1 MSTQPREPHWHD
13 NQLPASTP
21 DDGAPPVRIPWQ
33 QEPVNLQGNY
43 GQAPDAGAL
52 HPNSQSAYSAHRP
65 PHSYPGMDAHPPVPA
80 RQPVTRVLGY
90 HRLSHA
96 DPNTRWWSP
105 LVEGLIG
112 LGVFAGLTFII
123 TLPLLAAM
131 FVDPYYANV
140 LTAPDPMK
148 SMTDAAFENPWMF
161 AYLFGSIV
169 IMFPSLWIARLC
181 MGPRPWGLVHSVAG
195 RLRWGWL
202 LMCTGLAA
210 VFFVF
215 VPMIIN
221 AVTGAGEAP
230 LLREPPQN
238 LWIFIVLLLTIV
250 PVQCYA
256 EELVFRGYLMQTI
269 GRWLQHP
276 IFAIVL
282 PAPLFM
288 LGHAYD
294 LWGQAS
300 VLCMGVAAG
309 FLAWRTGGLESGIA
323 LHAVNNIIAMFGGLM
338 GTGDPFVQQGSTF
351 ADFAVVFAIE
361 LIYVLAVLWVA
372 KRRKIQRTREITY

>member
-1 MSTQPREPHWHD
+1 MSTYPREPHQQD
-13 NQLPASTP
+13 RQPQVSAVEGRRPA
-21 DDGAPPVRIPWQ
+21 PVRIPWQ
-33 QEPVNLQGNY
+33 QAPVNLQGNY
-43 GQAPDAGAL
+43 GITEDAG
-52 HPNSQSAYSAHRP
+52 
-65 PHSYPGMDAHPPVPA
+65 DAHSPVQPEHPPYGQATPTAYLPAPA
-80 RQPVTRVLGY
+80 RQPITRVLAY

-96 DPNTRWWSP
+96 DAKTRWWSP

-112 LGVFAGLTFII
+112 LGFFVALSFIVTI
-123 TLPLLAAM
+123 PLLVAT
-131 FVDPYYANV
+131 FTDPYSQGV
-140 LTAPDPMK
+140 MTAADPMK

-161 AYLFGSIV
+161 AYLFGSIA
-169 IMFPSLWIARLC
+169 IMFPALWVARLC
-181 MGPRPWGLVHSVAG
+181 MGPKPWGLVHSVAG

-202 LMCTGLAA
+202 LICAGIAA
-210 VFFVF
+210 VVF
-215 VPMIIN
+215 VLLPMIIN
-221 AVTGAGEAP
+221 AVLGAGEAP
-230 LLREPPQN
+230 LLRQPPQH
-238 LWIFIVLLLTIV
+238 LWIFIVLLLTLV

-269 GRWLQHP
+269 GRWLKHP
-276 IFAIVL
+276 AFAIIL

-288 LGHAYD
+288 IGHTYD

-372 KRRKIQRTREITY
+372 KRRKIQRTREETY

>member
-1 MSTQPREPHWHD
+1 MSTYPREPHQQD
-13 NQLPASTP
+13 RQPQASAPEGRMPA
-21 DDGAPPVRIPWQ
+21 PVRIPWQ
-33 QEPVNLQGNY
+33 QTPVNLQGNY
-43 GQAPDAGAL
+43 GITEDAG
-52 HPNSQSAYSAHRP
+52 SAYSP
-65 PHSYPGMDAHPPVPA
+65 VQLGHPPYAQTTPTAYLPVPE
-80 RQPVTRVLGY
+80 RQPITRVLAY

-96 DPNTRWWSP
+96 DASTRWWSP

-112 LGVFAGLTFII
+112 LGVFVTLSFIVTI
-123 TLPLLAAM
+123 PLLVAT
-131 FVDPYYANV
+131 FTDPYFQGV
-140 LTAPDPMK
+140 MTAADPMK

-161 AYLFGSIV
+161 AYLFGSIA
-169 IMFPSLWIARLC
+169 IMFPALWVARLC
-181 MGPRPWGLVHSVAG
+181 MGPKPWGLVHSVAG
-195 RLRWGWL
+195 RMRWGWL
-202 LMCTGLAA
+202 LICVGLAA
-210 VFFVF
+210 VVF
-215 VPMIIN
+215 VLLPMMIN
-221 AVTGAGEAP
+221 AVLGAGDAP
-230 LLREPPQN
+230 LLRQPPQN
-238 LWIFIVLLLTIV
+238 LWIFIVLLLTLV

-269 GRWLQHP
+269 GRWLKHP
-276 IFAIVL
+276 VFAIIL

-288 LGHAYD
+288 IGHTYD

-351 ADFAVVFAIE
+351 TDFAVVFTIE

-372 KRRKIQRTREITY
+372 KRRKIQRTREVTR